1 MSTNI
6 SKKKRDDLLDKIKQI
21 RAFIAAAPQD
31 ENTGNL
37 LSYLSE
43 LEKDVNGKK
52 YGLVF
57 EEHREEIDE
66 VLDTHTPVLTEDA
79 DLFIDHGVQMN
90 FLIEGDNLA
99 SLQLLEKTHKGKID
113 LIYIDPP
120 YNTGA
125 KDFVY
130 DDAFVDT
137 TDGFNHSKWLS
148 FMKQRLSLS
157 KKLLAAHGT
166 IFISID
172 DNEFSQLKLLCDEVF
187 GANNYVGTILWKK
200 KTNGNNM
207 GWLPP
212 VHDYIL
218 CYSKEIGKIYD
229 FGFEVSEEDI
239 LKNYS
244 NPDNDP
250 RGPWTTTD
258 LSANHKGPY
267 FPVTNPKTG
276 DVYYPP
282 AGRYWV
288 FNEQEI
294 QRRIADGRIIFGK
307 SGMARPVQRVF
318 AKDRKFSKRKV
329 ESWWDNHG
337 MNADATQELK
347 DIFGVA
353 KVFTHPKPTQLIKD
367 IVKMSCSKTATI
379 LDFFAGSG
387 TTGHAVMNLNAE
399 DGGTRRF
406 IHASQTK
413 LLSDVMTAGFEEN
426 DSCFINWEKLTKK
439 GNNALKDSE
448 RTNFLEHIEHA
459 LNDGLRFI
467 IIVDESHQ
475 NNTIKADEIIQY
487 FRTEKIIRCSA
498 TPKGIAKAEVIE
510 IPEEEVIAA
519 GLIKKMLVI
528 NQDFPQ
534 TVETEDQTAY
544 LLERALQKQR
554 ELRAAYLQM
563 DVDVN
568 PLIIVQIPNKSETL
582 LDGVERWF
590 EAQGLTYENSQL
602 AVWLSDRHENL
613 EGIDAP
619 AAPSTAVIIKQAV
632 ATGWDCPRAQIL
644 VKLRDNMDE
653 TFEIQTIGRIRRMPE
668 AKHYGSD
675 LLDSCYLYTFD
686 EKFTAGVK
694 MALDKGALNACT
706 LFLKSEYKDIT
717 LTGEQRSM
725 ISMPRNPQKA
735 LRAIWLYAEENL
747 GVGADKEE
755 NRTRLQAAGYILRDD
770 VVRHTVSGETATLDF
785 SSSDMNTIS
794 VTEKL
799 NTHKHG
805 RDYHQKI
812 GKIGLEI
819 GMEYSFM
826 NTIIRKLFDKNFN
839 YAHKILALEPRE
851 VYAFVLNNA
860 DRLRHLVREAMAAEM
875 AQMQLDVQ
883 TKSLFEFHIPQSC
896 LFTYNGEAKTQ
907 IIYKKNVYQN
917 YLSSAAPRSTPE
929 VKFEKFCEHSGN
941 VEWWYKNGDK
951 GSEYFSI
958 VYGDNSEKQKLFYPD
973 YIVGISGEIWIIET
987 KGGFDR
993 SGNSQDIDIY
1003 TPKKFEVLKAYLD
1016 THGLKGGIVRNDAT
1030 TDELC
1035 ICMEHYSDDIGSDDW
1050 VLLENILG

>member
-37 LSYLSE
+37 LSYLSD

-79 DLFIDHGVQMN
+79 DLFIDHGGQMN

-99 SLQLLEKTHKGKID
+99 SLKLLEKTHKGKID

-125 KDFVY
+125 SNWIY
-130 DDAFVDT
+130 DNDYVDGN
-137 TDGFNHSKWLS
+137 DLFKHSKWLS
-148 FMKQRLSLS
+148 MMQSRLTLA
-157 KKLLAAHGT
+157 KNLLTDKGVLICA
-166 IFISID
+166 ID
-172 DNEFSQLKLLCDEVF
+172 ENESATLRLLLD
-187 GANNYVGTILWKK
+187 
-200 KTNGNNM
+200 
-207 GWLPP
+207 
-212 VHDYIL
+212 
-218 CYSKEIGKIYD
+218 
-229 FGFEVSEEDI
+229 
-239 LKNYS
+239 
-244 NPDNDP
+244 
-250 RGPWTTTD
+250 
-258 LSANHKGPY
+258 
-267 FPVTNPKTG
+267 
-276 DVYYPP
+276 
-282 AGRYWV
+282 
-288 FNEQEI
+288 
-294 QRRIADGRIIFGK
+294 
-307 SGMARPVQRVF
+307 
-318 AKDRKFSKRKV
+318 
-329 ESWWDNHG
+329 
-337 MNADATQELK
+337 
-347 DIFGVA
+347 DIFGADYEYNCITIIHNPRGIQGKNFSYTNEFAYFVIPKGDKIIGKRHLSDDEIYWSPLRNWGSESLRTDA
-353 KVFTHPKPTQLIKD
+353 RNCFYPIIVKDEKIIGFGDVSPNDYHPKKNEL
-367 IVKMSCSKTATI
+367 
-379 LDFFAGSG
+379 L
-387 TTGHAVMNLNAE
+387 E
-399 DGGTRRF
+399 DGS
-406 IHASQTK
+406 IAVYPI
-413 LLSDVMTAGFEEN
+413 DA
-426 DSCFINWEKLTKK
+426 K
-439 GNNALKDSE
+439 GVE
-448 RTNFLEHIEHA
+448 RKW
-459 LNDGLRFI
+459 RY
-467 IIVDESHQ
+467 ESHQ

-563 DVDVN
+563 DVDIN

-590 EAQGLTYENSQL
+590 EAQGLTYENGQL

-613 EGIDAP
+613 GGIDAP

-755 NRTRLQAAGYILRDD
+755 NWTRLQAAGYILRDD

-875 AQMQLDVQ
+875 TQMQLDVQ
-883 TKSLFEFHIPQSC
+883 AKSLFEFHIPQSC

-1016 THGLKGGIVRNDAT
+1016 AHGLKGGIVRNDAT

-1050 VLLENILG
+1050 VLLEKII